1 MFMKEK
7 QYLGDGAFAE
17 FDGNGIIV
25 STEDG
30 ERTTNRVYLEPDI
43 AHNFLRYFAS
53 ISPEAL
59 QMMREVVAQETAL
72 SEIREAAQSTEVEA

>member
-1 MFMKEK
+1 MKEK

-17 FDGNGIIV
+17 FDGNGINL

-30 ERTTNRVYLEPDI
+30 IRTTNRVYMEPEV

-59 QMMREVVAQETAL
+59 EMMREVVTQQAAL
-72 SEIREAAQSTEVEA
+72 SEILDAARTGEIEV

>member
-1 MFMKEK
+1 MKEK

-17 FDGNGIIV
+17 FDGYQICL

-30 ERTTNRVYLEPDI
+30 TRTTNAVYLEPRV

-59 QMMREVVAQETAL
+59 QMMPDVVTVETAQE
-72 SEIREAAQSTEVEA
+72 EIHAAMAEPE